1 MVRLKGGKY
10 YSYVYGHT
18 ILLVYLQ
25 NNVCELYINRT
36 YAGLCPFS
44 YVKQQV
50 NRLEKKSKTKRVEYE
65 GLNIWKEAEKGTLI
79 NIVV

>member
-1 MVRLKGGKY
+1 M
-10 YSYVYGHT
+10 
-18 ILLVYLQ
+18 
-25 NNVCELYINRT
+25 
-36 YAGLCPFS
+36 
-44 YVKQQV
+44 KQQV